1 MHTLVST
8 LQTIHAHAHGQKKRW
23 YTTDTSSHRIDDESA
38 PTTESFHMSDH
49 SRARSPPSPPSPPF
63 PRPRPTTPRG
73 RAPSPT
79 GRARHYPHAD
89 AFQDVHDVH
98 LSDDAQ
104 GASRGEGCG
113 GTCDRRA
120 RERDARAN
128 PTRARGEEGIS
139 RRAVSI
145 FPPRGAIDRAH
156 VIHKC
161 DRGGVMC
168 GVWDGG

>member
-1 MHTLVST
+1 M
-8 LQTIHAHAHGQKKRW
+8 
-23 YTTDTSSHRIDDESA
+23 TSPHPR
-38 PTTESFHMSDH
+38 
-49 SRARSPPSPPSPPF
+49 RSPSICPAIVARGRPPRR
-63 PRPRPTTPRG
+63 PRPRPLARARRRPFG
-73 RAPSPT
+73 RAPSPSR
-79 GRARHYPHAD
+79 RARHYPHAD